1 MSNKRKRGKEE
12 IAHKMSTSL
21 QRCSRFRCVDR
32 VINLRRH
39 HRHFCGPQRGLENAM
54 NIFPG
59 LLAAIVIIILL
70 QHHNR

>member
-1 MSNKRKRGKEE
+1 MGG
-12 IAHKMSTSL
+12 L
-21 QRCSRFRCVDR
+21 PVDR